1 MCPMAMPISWHLLL
15 YDMRLR
21 SYIYYQNCI
30 IVKHLLVTSLG
41 KSHSPYFHNTYI
53 CIVKLLCTILA
64 ILIMTLSLQPGCTA
78 APAAVRSCCMEA
90 ERSCCTDEEQPCT
103 DEEHEQNCARV
114 CNPFQV
120 CSCCAFS
127 VVVPAPLPAP
137 LFVSEPRQQA
147 MWAMLCVA
155 ITDKP
160 ASGIWQPPRL
170 LLS

>member
-1 MCPMAMPISWHLLL
+1 
-15 YDMRLR
+15 MRWCR
-21 SYIYYQNCI
+21 CNTYYQNCI
-30 IVKHLLVTSLG
+30 IVKTHIRNLPWQIPCL
-41 KSHSPYFHNTYI
+41 YFHNTYI

-78 APAAVRSCCMEA
+78 APVAVRGCCMET
-90 ERSCCTDEEQPCT
+90 EGSCCTDEEQPCT

-127 VVVPAPLPAP
+127 VVVPAPLPVAV
-137 LFVSEPRQQA
+137 FVSLPRQHVT
-147 MWAMLCVA
+147 WALLFVA